1 MPYICHMKKKI
12 LSTGRQSFRDLREAN
27 CIYVDK
33 TQHIYNICTT
43 AKMYFLSRPRRFGKS
58 LLISTLH
65 ELFKGSQELFKET
78 WIEDKWDWTQ
88 KSPVIHVSFLT
99 VDYEKGNLEIGLR
112 KYLLNQFKIHHLNP
126 EDNQNIKML
135 FFELIK
141 QLSEKEGKVVILIDE
156 YDKPIIDYMEFHK
169 LEQAKANQQILALF
183 YSALKEADDYIRLLF
198 ITGVSKFARVSLFSK
213 LNNLTDL
220 TLHKDYSTLLGYTQ
234 TELEQSFEAYIDKVH
249 LDYPEYSRT
258 ELLGEIKH
266 WYDGYSWD
274 GKNRLYNPYDILLF
288 LDARD
293 FQSYWFETGTPTF
306 LIKKMTEQ
314 NFFYVENIE
323 VDTDF
328 LNQYSLEN
336 IELTSLMFQTGYLTV
351 KEKAKKG
358 EMVLSYPNQ
367 EVRLAMYSFL
377 INDMTHH
384 QGAAGVT
391 VRHLKRAFMLNDL
404 ERVEAILTALFGS
417 LAYDV
422 YMHQGIQ
429 QIGRAHV

>member
-1 MPYICHMKKKI
+1 MKKKI
-12 LSTGRQSFRDLREAN
+12 LSTGRQSFRDLRESN

-33 TQHIYNICTT
+33 TQHIYNLCTT
-43 AKMYFLSRPRRFGKS
+43 TKMYFLSRPRRFGKS

-78 WIEDKWDWTQ
+78 WIEDKWDWT
-88 KSPVIHVSFLT
+88 KKNPVVHISFLT
-99 VDYEKGNLEIGLR
+99 VGYERNSLEVGLR
-112 KYLLNQFKIHHLNP
+112 KYLLNLFKIHSLDP
-126 EDNQNIKML
+126 TQEQDIKLL

-141 QLSEKEGKVVILIDE
+141 QLSEKEGKVVILVDE

-169 LEQAKANQQILALF
+169 LDQAKANQETLALF
-183 YSALKEADDYIRLLF
+183 YSALKDADEYIRLLF

-220 TLHKDYSTLLGYTQ
+220 TLHKDYSTLVGYTQ
-234 TELEQSFEAYIDKVH
+234 AELEYSFEPYIDKVH

-258 ELLGEIKH
+258 ELLEEIRH

-314 NFFYVENIE
+314 NFFYVENME
-323 VDTDF
+323 VDTNF
-328 LNQYSLEN
+328 LN
-336 IELTSLMFQTGYLTV
+336 
-351 KEKAKKG
+351 
-358 EMVLSYPNQ
+358 
-367 EVRLAMYSFL
+367 
-377 INDMTHH
+377 
-384 QGAAGVT
+384 
-391 VRHLKRAFMLNDL
+391 
-404 ERVEAILTALFGS
+404 
-417 LAYDV
+417 
-422 YMHQGIQ
+422 
-429 QIGRAHV
+429 